1 MLNRRTPV
9 AALLAAAFGL
19 GLPVAGCLELED
31 PAMDLSVAEQP
42 LGLPGLAEEPR
53 QPGTCSKL
61 YREETVIDADLS
73 TVWALIADF
82 PGYER
87 WNPFVVHADA
97 EADAG
102 ATVPIGVALGNHVL
116 EMSYFIQVVEPEQ
129 RLCTRDVAWFSLF
142 VYGQRCRMVE
152 LLPDGR
158 VHFWQELL
166 VDGPFTGLADLTFAG
181 LMRQGMVAETAAL
194 KQQAEAL

>member
-1 MLNRRTPV
+1 MLNRCAPV
-9 AALLAAAFGL
+9 ALLFSAALGLAGCLDLDDAAVDEVAVDEQGL
-19 GLPVAGCLELED
+19 GLPGI
-31 PAMDLSVAEQP
+31 AEQP
-42 LGLPGLAEEPR
+42 REPGAW
-53 QPGTCSKL
+53 SKV
-61 YREETVIDADLS
+61 YREEAVIDADLS
-73 TVWALIADF
+73 KVWTLIADF
-82 PGYER
+82 PGYES

-116 EMSYFIQVVEPEQ
+116 EMSYFIQVVEPEH

-166 VDGPFTGLADLTFAG
+166 VDGPFTKLADLTFAG
-181 LMRQGMVAETAAL
+181 LMRQGMVGETAAL
-194 KQQAEAL
+194 KQLAEAP